1 MAGEEIE
8 IKVLEAALSSS
19 LKGKKGLQAYR
30 TDKENCPGC
39 SISETNACWFFFFVL
54 KEWPPL

>member
-30 TDKENCPGC
+30 TDKDNCPAQ
-39 SISETNACWFFFFVL
+39 EERKL
-54 KEWPPL
+54 KHTQPPFD

>member
-54 KEWPPL
+54 KE